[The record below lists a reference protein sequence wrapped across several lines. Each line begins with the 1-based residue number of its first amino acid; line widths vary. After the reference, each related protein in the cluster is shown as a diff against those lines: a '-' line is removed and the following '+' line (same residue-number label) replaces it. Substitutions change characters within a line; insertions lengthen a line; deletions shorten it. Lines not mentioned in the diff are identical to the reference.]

1 MILHDAREFVPHFC
15 PDVKPDSLRTCTRA
29 LMFSPRMTSFTSIFL
44 RVFVHLCS
52 VRDETTDAFVRDLNV
67 IGSFIC
73 LGFGSK
79 KSN

>member
-1 MILHDAREFVPHFC
+1 MILYDARTTFLSRRKTRLT
-15 PDVKPDSLRTCTRA
+15 PDLQTRVNV
-29 LMFSPRMTSFTSIFL
+29 FPRMTSVTSIFL